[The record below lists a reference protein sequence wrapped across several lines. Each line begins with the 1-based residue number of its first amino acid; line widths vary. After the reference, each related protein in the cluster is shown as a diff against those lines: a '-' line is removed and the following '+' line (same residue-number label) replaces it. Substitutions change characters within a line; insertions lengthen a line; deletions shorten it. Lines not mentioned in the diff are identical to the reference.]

1 MRMDAHSEIPCRN
14 LFKNINS
21 ICILIIVFVY
31 YNNSEN
37 KHYIYSSFCK
47 AGTSVSGKAE
57 KLIPLFAKVQV
68 LDLNTQITFPIKTM
82 ASLLLPP
89 IGAIGY
95 LTFVFPAAIF
105 PITEMD
111 FL

>member
-1 MRMDAHSEIPCRN
+1 MRMGAHSEIPCRN
-14 LFKNINS
+14 LLKNINS
-21 ICILIIVFVY
+21 ICILIIVLVY
-31 YNNSEN
+31 YNTSEK
-37 KHYIYSSFCK
+37 KHYIYPSYCK
-47 AGTSVSGKAE
+47 AGTSVSGEAE

-68 LDLNTQITFPIKTM
+68 LDLNTQITFPIKTV

-95 LTFVFPAAIF
+95 LTFVFPAEIF
-105 PITEMD
+105 PVAELD